1 MYSFNAR
8 SRILPALALA
18 SVLGLALAAPSFAQG
33 GTSVKVSPASSNL
46 ACDAT
51 QVVDIRINDVENLFG
66 VDIRVSFDANVLEV
80 VDADAN
86 AASVNITPGD
96 LPAVANNQGMIQTNR
111 ADNDSGIVSYAAIR
125 VNPAPAQSGNGVIAQ
140 INFKGKA
147 SGSSAITLE
156 SVMLANASAGPIAAD
171 LSNGTIS
178 VTCDG
183 QPRPTRPAATDP
195 APTTAPPGRTPG
207 TPRPTLAPVRTP
219 GSGGGGY
226 GKPTGCS
233 HVIKLGETLY
243 SIARLHGISVASLAA
258 ANGIHNPDYIR
269 AGQTLTI
276 PGCGGHGG
284 PGPVV
289 PPGGNPGSADC
300 WTYIVK
306 PGDTLS
312 GIAWSTG
319 DSVAGIASRN
329 GILNPE
335 RIYAGKGLTVCSGGY
350 GKPGS
355 GGYPGKPGGK
365 CRFTYVVKP
374 GESLSGIAWRYGMAS
389 YALTAANG
397 LSNPNL
403 IYAGQV
409 LCIP

>member
-1 MYSFNAR
+1 MGNKLY
-8 SRILPALALA
+8 
-18 SVLGLALAAPSFAQG
+18 VG
-33 GTSVKVSPASSNL
+33 NL
-46 ACDAT
+46 AYSVRDDSLQQAFGEFGTVTSAKVMMDRDTGRSKGFGFVEMGSDAEA
-51 QVVDIRINDVENLFG
+51 Q
-66 VDIRVSFDANVLEV
+66 
-80 VDADAN
+80 
-86 AASVNITPGD
+86 
-96 LPAVANNQGMIQTNR
+96 
-111 ADNDSGIVSYAAIR
+111 AAINGMNGQALEGR
-125 VNPAPAQSGNGVIAQ
+125 AIVVNEARPREERPGG
-140 INFKGKA
+140 FGGGG
-147 SGSSAITLE
+147 GS
-156 SVMLANASAGPIAAD
+156 
-171 LSNGTIS
+171 
-178 VTCDG
+178 
-183 QPRPTRPAATDP
+183 R
-195 APTTAPPGRTPG
+195 
-207 TPRPTLAPVRTP
+207 
-219 GSGGGGY
+219 SGGGGY